1 MYVKE
6 LMLNNSNVLDKSN
19 KISMSD
25 KISYGIG
32 NFSVGIAIQV
42 VGAFLMFYC
51 TAILNIPG
59 SLVGVV
65 ISIGIAWDAIT
76 DPLMGY
82 ISDNTKSKTFGRRHL
97 YLIIGGI
104 GIGICNL
111 ILWNIPGSFSAI
123 TKFTIIF
130 IDIIA
135 IKTFMTIYITPYTA
149 LGAELSN
156 DYNERTSI
164 QGIKTIF
171 FLLGIFFVSVVIL
184 YAFFQPTV
192 EFPIGQLNPKAYSN
206 MGIFSSIIIVVFS
219 LVCYFFTKK
228 YIPILRLAQ
237 NPTEEKAGL
246 HNLLASFKGIIG
258 DAMFRSVALSY
269 MFTNIASAMFSNI
282 GLHVFTYTFILN
294 NQQIALMVG
303 TQFAVSILSQPA
315 WTFISKKIDKKP
327 SIKLG
332 LALCIIAS
340 AYFFALVVFKNH
352 ILSNAYYFLPFAILA
367 GFGTGGLFTLPL
379 SMIADIIDLE
389 ELRTG
394 KRSEGTYYGCLTLF
408 YKFSQSITLL
418 LVGFV
423 LDIIKFNSSLPVQ
436 SESTVVTLGFIL
448 SITTSLSFVAAFLSI
463 KKYSL
468 DKSAVEDIQ
477 KQIAERMSKVVV

>member
-1 MYVKE
+1 
-6 LMLNNSNVLDKSN
+6 LNNNILNKSN
-19 KISMSD
+19 KISISD

-32 NFSVGIAIQV
+32 NFSVGVAIQV

-59 SLVGVV
+59 SLVGIV
-65 ISIGIAWDAIT
+65 ISISIAWDAIT

-82 ISDNTKSKTFGRRHL
+82 ISDNTKSKVFGRRHL
-97 YLIIGGI
+97 YLLVGGI

-111 ILWNIPGSFSAI
+111 ILWNIPGHFSAM
-123 TKFTIIF
+123 TKFAIIF

-135 IKTFMTIYITPYTA
+135 IKTFMTIFITPYTA

-171 FLLGIFFVSVVIL
+171 FLLGLFFVSVVLL
-184 YAFFQPTV
+184 YVFFQPSV

-219 LVCYFFTKK
+219 MVCFFFTRK
-228 YIPILRLAQ
+228 YIPLLRLDENQAV
-237 NPTEEKAGL
+237 EKLGL
-246 HNLLASFKGIIG
+246 HNLLTSFKGIIG
-258 DAMFRSVALSY
+258 DALFRSVALTY
-269 MFTNIASAMFSNI
+269 MFNNIASAMFSNI
-282 GLHVFTYTFILN
+282 GLHVFTYTFILS

-303 TQFAVSILSQPA
+303 TQFAFSIISQPA
-315 WTFISKKIDKKP
+315 WTIISKKIDKKP
-327 SIKLG
+327 SMKLG
-332 LALCIIAS
+332 LGLCIIAS
-340 AYFFALVVFKNH
+340 AYFFALVLFKDH
-352 ILSNAYYFLPFAILA
+352 ILGNALYFLPFAVLA

-379 SMIADIIDLE
+379 SMIANIIDLE
-389 ELRTG
+389 ELNIG

-418 LVGFV
+418 LVGFI

-436 SESTVVTLGFIL
+436 SESTVVTLGLIL
-448 SITTSLSFVAAFLSI
+448 SITTTASFIAAFLSL

-468 DKSAVEDIQ
+468 NRLSVENIQ
-477 KQIAERMSKVVV
+477 KQIAERNTSVEVL

>member
-1 MYVKE
+1 ME
-6 LMLNNSNVLDKSN
+6 LNLNNSNMIDKPN
-19 KISMSD
+19 KIPMSD

-32 NFSVGIAIQV
+32 NFGVGVAIQV

-51 TAILNIPG
+51 TAILNISG
-59 SLVGVV
+59 SLVGIV

-82 ISDNTKSKTFGRRHL
+82 ISDNTKSKAFGRRHL

-111 ILWNIPGSFSAI
+111 ILWNIPGNFSAM
-123 TKFTIIF
+123 TKFIIIF
-130 IDIIA
+130 VDIIA

-171 FLLGIFFVSVVIL
+171 FLLGLFFVSVVLL
-184 YAFFQPTV
+184 YIFFQPTA

-219 LVCYFFTKK
+219 LACYFYTKK
-228 YIPILRLAQ
+228 YIPLLRLAENQ
-237 NPTEEKAGL
+237 TDEKAGL
-246 HNLLASFKGIIG
+246 RNLLTSFKGILG
-258 DAMFRSVALSY
+258 NALFRSIALTY
-269 MFTNIASAMFSNI
+269 MFNNIASAMFSNI

-303 TQFAVSILSQPA
+303 VQFAVSILSQPA

-332 LALCIIAS
+332 LSLCIIAS
-340 AYFFALVVFKNH
+340 AYFFALVIFKNN
-352 ILSNAYYFLPFAILA
+352 ILGNAMYFLPFAILA

-389 ELRTG
+389 ELNTG

-423 LDIIKFNSSLPVQ
+423 LDIIKFNSNLPVQ
-436 SESTVVTLGFIL
+436 SESTVFTLGLIL
-448 SITTSLSFVAAFLSI
+448 SISTSISFVAAFISV

-468 DKSAVEDIQ
+468 NKSAVEDIQ
-477 KQIAERMSKVVV
+477 KQIAERNSTTA

>member
-1 MYVKE
+1 M
-6 LMLNNSNVLDKSN
+6 NNSNILDKSN
-19 KISMSD
+19 KISLSD
-25 KISYGIG
+25 KMSYGIG
-32 NFSVGIAIQV
+32 NFSVGVAIQV
-42 VGAFLMFYC
+42 IGTFLMFYC

-59 SLVGVV
+59 SLVGIA
-65 ISIGIAWDAIT
+65 ISISIAWDAIT

-82 ISDNTKSKTFGRRHL
+82 ISDNTKSKIFGRRHL
-97 YLIIGGI
+97 YLIIGCI

-111 ILWNIPGSFSAI
+111 LLWNIPGAFSVM
-123 TKFTIIF
+123 TKFVIIF
-130 IDIIA
+130 FDIIA
-135 IKTFMTIYITPYTA
+135 IKTFMTIFITPYTA

-171 FLLGIFFVSVVIL
+171 FLLGLVFVSVFLL
-184 YAFFQPTV
+184 YIFFQPSV
-192 EFPIGQLNPKAYSN
+192 EFPIGQLNPKAYSY
-206 MGIFSSIIIVVFS
+206 MGIFSSIIIVVFAM
-219 LVCYFFTKK
+219 LCFFLTKK
-228 YIPILRLAQ
+228 YIPTLRL
-237 NPTEEKAGL
+237 TENQPIEKL
-246 HNLLASFKGIIG
+246 SLRNLLTSFKGIIG
-258 DAMFRSVALSY
+258 DALFRSVALTY
-269 MFTNIASAMFSNI
+269 MFNNIASAMFSNI

-303 TQFAVSILSQPA
+303 VQFTVSILSQPV

-332 LALCIIAS
+332 LGLAIIAS
-340 AYFFALVVFKNH
+340 AYFFALVLFKNH
-352 ILSNAYYFLPFAILA
+352 ILGNALYFLPFAVLA

-389 ELRTG
+389 ELHIG

-418 LVGFV
+418 LVGFI

-436 SESTVVTLGFIL
+436 SEGTVVTLGLIL
-448 SITTSLSFVAAFLSI
+448 SITTTASFIAAFISI

-468 DKSAVEDIQ
+468 NRFTVENIQ
-477 KQIAERMSKVVV
+477 KQIAERNAAKNFS